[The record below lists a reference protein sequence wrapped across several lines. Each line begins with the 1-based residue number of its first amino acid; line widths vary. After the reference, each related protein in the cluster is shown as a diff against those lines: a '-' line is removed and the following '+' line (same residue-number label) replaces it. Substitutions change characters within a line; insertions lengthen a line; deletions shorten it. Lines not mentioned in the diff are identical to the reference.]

1 MVQCSSRPNTSTLS
15 EPSNRA
21 HTHTLAALLPG
32 YYEITLNELS
42 GEMQKK
48 KTQNTVAQKIYVYIF
63 LYTIKDIRLLQLLS
77 DRSPIVSQMVL
88 LFFND
93 E

>member
-1 MVQCSSRPNTSTLS
+1 MVQCSSRPNTSTPS

-21 HTHTLAALLPG
+21 HTLAALLPG
-32 YYEITLNELS
+32 YYEITTLNELS

-48 KTQNTVAQKIYVYIF
+48 TLLHKKYMYIFF